1 MINLLRKKD
10 ARDHRSF
17 GERVA
22 AMLDRNPFGLELTTE
37 ERDELRRAGY
47 GELADLFR
55 KDGASTAK
63 AKDGAVEP
71 YHESV
76 EESRAHYRTRWQP
89 IGEGGTGGKL
99 AYEELTGFTPKG
111 NEFDGYSEMERLM
124 NDRRVS
130 QSARAKAYY
139 ILTGHLLSPGTVMD
153 YTTEEDADGIIVK
166 SMTVNGDVVTSR
178 RFKDK
183 ESAQREIDKI
193 VRQSELNSIDVGE
206 HYHDGEVRKGLIK
219 EACKA
224 AGFPPD
230 KASPVYERA
239 MRGEDISAA
248 EREMVEAINK
258 KIREMGRSYMDTR
271 DAEWLREVVKD
282 ETGIDVD
289 EALHKMPRAR
299 TENEQAAID
308 RYMEKLYPEE
318 ARRPKQAD
326 SEAATNPY
334 DFDEPTPE
342 QSDAQQAYFEGQK
355 LTEAYHDPSDPA
367 KQAQARANADAI
379 ALQMQEAFQL
389 VHEYFD
395 TLDNPDDWKDRLAAD
410 PWEVL
415 YDPELPAQ
423 KRDDVLYYIN
433 SKAALDGIMDAANEA
448 ADSRIAEVQRSVDLR
463 THKETGMVHP
473 ATLKVDD
480 KQVYIVCGNVQMFP
494 DGSAVD
500 SRNSSES
507 IVVCD
512 PASGEYSFKSPDA
525 IMRVDEPLDPQQ
537 ELHTALDAIE
547 ADRSSIFGENMTP
560 PTEAESQGP
569 QDNDAE
575 GAPVA
580 MTDTPAR
587 ETSEGYRNDELGIS
601 NDENP
606 EKDVT
611 LSGNTE
617 KANAERESGP
627 EQSNDERTQ
636 SREDDGSTMAGDA
649 AGSMARDR
657 DRGNIRVYE
666 PGLAS
671 ERNGDSGY
679 SARDRREAESERLVG
694 IAKKQGQYVP
704 LSELRNL
711 GERRRKATGESE
723 VYEDLPN
730 GRIYKVKN
738 PYAKA
743 PMKGNVQP
751 EDAIYEH
758 LVHNKYF
765 PETPYRFEGISDDG
779 GDVRIVLS
787 QGYVESVGQP
797 TKEQIDAALAERG
810 LYPEGNYRYGNDEIS
825 VTDVTGDNALLGA
838 DGKVYFIDPIIDFKR
853 PVREILGEAE
863 GAGGAQVT
871 APMPMRKVK
880 VKEGGKTVEYDEPD
894 YMAVS
899 PRRGHAYIFNES
911 GLDRKEANE
920 LLDNLA
926 KEAKD
931 KLDKHNKAMPK
942 IGTSVARFKAQKA
955 AWEQR
960 RAELQRSVDYWN
972 EVKAEQRKVFDA
984 EQAERAAQDKQAH
997 DEAVAKFEEQQ
1008 RVKAQ
1013 KDAEQQERIG
1023 THAVNPKIRE
1033 RWEAAPKVEGYEDAL
1048 TLPDDSTITGRYI
1061 LTEAGAA
1068 SPSHDANNAYEPT
1081 EGFPIDENGQSVN
1094 DRDYQR
1100 DKDAQRIVE
1109 DIAGS
1114 YDNRALQDPVIVSND
1129 GVVLSGNNRTMSGD
1143 LAARQGTD
1151 KAYNDYLL
1159 QYGYKKF
1166 GFTPE
1171 QVQSMKNPRVVFVPD
1186 EPLPYDATTFARF
1199 NAQEKKSQGKPEAA
1213 VKLGKIVPDNVFTDI
1228 VNDISRYDRLSDYY
1242 GDEKAV
1248 AHALGALM
1256 QAGVINDMQ
1265 MPGLR
1270 TGTAISATGKEL
1282 IENTLIGKVFQASPD
1297 AVRQIISVPTL
1308 RQSILMALSEIAN
1321 NRTLASKGYDISEE
1335 LSKAVD
1341 LVARAK
1347 TEMPDIYKDGMP
1359 VSPFGRMQGLF
1370 DDEFGDSRVTD
1381 ATTLLLADILN
1392 SGKPSDLRK
1401 VLSSYNNEAAQ
1412 AAGGQIDMYL
1422 NSIPTK
1428 EDILTQVNK
1437 IFRNATPKEQ
1447 QALVDAAIAE
1457 RKRRAEAEAEQ
1468 RGRDQESEQ
1477 TPNGAERG
1485 AEPQQLAAGAEDELT
1500 PKEQAL
1506 VGRVEITDNEW
1517 TEGEGDKPTYKRE
1530 IIIDGTHKATQVD
1543 APDDGGH
1550 YTGSYFEFDGKRF
1563 GDIADIA
1570 QYIDGGMKS
1579 EPTEA
1584 QKAAGNYK
1592 MEHRKVDGY
1601 NISIENPKG
1610 SVRRGTS
1617 KDKDGNETPWET
1629 TMQNDYGYIRG
1640 TEGVDGDHIDVFLSD
1655 TPEEGDV
1662 FVIDQVNKDGSF
1674 DEHKVMY
1681 GFPSEEAAREAYLSN
1696 YEPGWTGLGAIT
1708 HVSKDEFKKWIGSSK
1723 RKTKPF
1729 VEYKSVKP
1737 IRYDSQGNPID
1748 ENGNLII
1755 EDVKS
1760 VADITDADFTEP
1772 TRTVGLPTLPEIV
1785 QRVLS
1790 TNGKKVI
1797 IKKNIFER
1805 NALRHDELTPEVSR
1819 AILNE
1824 ALYNPTLY
1832 GKNKPLSRP
1841 NNWIVIN
1848 VPDGKGNNKLV
1859 VLEVNENKDNVEIV
1873 HWHEVDNRGL
1883 EKIKRQA
1890 EREDGQ
1896 LLILP
1901 SESSEEA
1908 GALSG
1913 PTFDSPNE
1921 KLSPSSEM
1929 RLTEAPSESEGPD
1942 LVPTSDNVISS
1953 DRKVNTLS
1961 ADKQAESAESSR
1973 GALSASPQHSPVK
1986 SGSAFGSHDNSE
1998 PYTITPTKYEGK
2010 HKTSDVWFVNFNR
2023 ELTAE
2028 EKAALDT
2035 FAREP
2040 LTEGKKTSRGWY
2052 DHKQGGYMMRTEE
2065 AAKELAEMIGDEE
2078 AVADRQPLTPSE
2090 LREATAPAKAPA
2102 KPKKKPAPM
2111 NRVNVESLF
2120 GALKRD
2126 GEAKLSDHAEPVQY
2140 KDPLTEDV
2148 IATLAK
2154 WDMSPT
2160 HKLAASR
2167 LVRNY
2172 SISYVRAERILR
2184 EIQELSAAAKKEA
2197 PKSEPKPAEPAK
2209 EYEVSDEELGD
2220 IFKEM
2225 RDILGTDDADV
2236 DSDFKF
2242 RDPEEMTKDEK
2253 RKLSALGMRA
2263 AMALI
2268 ERGKT
2273 SFTDYARAMIGGLG
2287 DDVRP
2292 WLKSFYEAARLT
2304 PGFEDYDL
2312 SDREEV
2318 MATDIANFDKQRGP
2332 IAAANTIAT
2341 ERKAEAAVAEGEKSL
2356 KETRNKQRREN
2367 DKQTE
2372 TDTAALAE
2380 KAEAV
2385 AGKAEGLAETS
2396 EDTGEL
2402 SRASAEIDKTLDE
2415 VNDQLALLGYYEAEE
2430 VDKDFNEA
2438 YGYMRNAERKAVND
2452 AVKLAKQLVTDLGI
2466 DIKVTGQI
2474 TPLKS
2479 KGKSKKTAV
2488 SGNVAPA
2495 GGDVSIRLPLNE
2507 GRELYINIG
2516 LEPAGKQE
2524 GDAHNRPYYR
2534 DDLHVRG
2541 IMYRVEW
2548 PDEKGHTSFERM
2560 GRNRWADDKVT
2571 YGDLLN
2577 AIRREVK
2584 DYLPTAEAAEPQTNK
2599 GEEAYHGTITLK
2611 DGREAV
2617 VVAANHVQNIGEPSR
2632 LTDYIVGVKGEPGT
2646 IKIKP
2651 DEIAHAGAPTEEDKP
2666 STPAK
2671 AEQTY
2676 NGYKIGDEVMWD
2688 RYGNGKWEKQRII
2701 DFDAQGHPIFDS
2713 FGQSWITEVGDW
2725 ERIKPVDGVFGEAKR
2740 VARVNAEKKAATQSA
2755 VDLLRGDKKSKKKS
2769 VSSQKKPEVKPE
2781 QPIGGL
2787 FGGLFDNEPDNER
2800 TEVGTGSR
2808 ETGGQRQQLEPN
2820 PQVGGGEPRRE
2831 TERPAG
2837 TAGGGSPR
2845 MDSDADRAGGRGL
2858 HDVAEKPALAP
2869 ISEKDKKNT
2878 HNNHVERGTEVAPKT
2893 EGARIKAN
2901 IAAIETMKRLME
2913 SGEAA
2918 KPADMKKLRAYSGW
2932 GGLGSA
2938 FTDPATS
2945 RQLKGLLGEQDY
2957 NEGAEMSR
2965 NSAYFTPAYIVDTM
2979 WDLARLLGFKGG
2991 RMLEGSAGIGNILG
3005 LMPQDFAE
3013 RTDIRAIEKDPTTGA
3028 MLRLL
3033 YPDSDVDI
3041 DGFEKVKLETGGYD
3055 LVMTNVPFVPGL
3067 KIVDTSGDGDIS
3079 KRFHTAIHDLCIAK
3093 GVRKLRDGGIGIF
3106 ISTAGSMDA
3115 TGKLYEW
3122 LNTRENADIIGLFR
3136 MHRDTFGGTNATTDI
3151 ILVRKR
3157 VNGVKSPLAIDCGLN
3172 TGVRV
3177 AEYDTGET
3185 NKNGDPIIKRLP
3197 MSYNRY
3203 LVEHPEYVAGEM
3215 RFGFEEGD
3223 TFRPESK
3230 GCYPV
3235 KEKDQP
3241 SMLQQW
3247 VADMAQRIAESPEE
3261 VASTSVVNHRD
3272 EYVPTY
3278 DKVGN
3283 EVKTGTI
3290 VIDTQGHVCV
3300 NYDGTAR
3307 PLMSTL
3313 DKKNPKSEADRI
3325 AQFNKNKVKGRTRV
3339 QVVQDY
3345 NAIKKALN
3353 EWLEFQ
3359 KTSESDEGLKPKL
3372 AALNRAF
3379 DQFVSTYGH
3388 LHGNNGL
3395 SWLRNDVD
3403 YPSVFALETYR
3414 EEGLDHKPVF
3424 GKADIF
3430 TRRVV
3435 VRPEQPKATTVRDGV
3450 TLSIRQ
3456 NGVLDTRFIAE
3467 QLGKSEDEVKRE
3479 VIEAGLGY
3487 ENPLTHVMEA
3497 AHEYLSGNVREKLHQ
3512 AETNN
3517 EDGRY
3522 SPNITALRK
3531 VVPHDIPSHFIEFS
3545 IGSSWIRPEIFE
3557 EYIKE
3562 KTGTNV
3568 KCTYAGGM
3576 WDVDIP
3582 RYVREQDKAFGIRSE
3597 ICDKV
3602 ITGSELIAAAMTNRT
3617 IRVTKT
3623 QKDGPNINDP
3633 KATSACA
3640 AKVDEIRD
3648 DFKSWL
3654 RGKMQSNP
3662 ELANEIEVTY
3672 NDIFNN
3678 SAPMTIP
3685 DEYVP
3690 EYFDGAARSIGGKD
3704 IKMRKHQSK
3713 AIVRGTMQSLMLAHE
3728 VGTGKTF
3735 TLITTAMEMRRL
3747 GTAKKPMIVVQNATL
3762 GQFVASAKALYP
3774 DARILSLDDKDRNAE
3789 GRKDFYAKI
3798 RYNDWDMV
3806 VIPQSVLERIP
3817 DHPDRERRFIEEA
3830 IEEKMEVIEA
3840 MSRDREQSKA
3850 AAALKKE
3857 VEKLNQRLAE
3867 IGDADKTTEDEETGD
3882 RIMAPAKGKKK
3893 DGKKAAITKENAKT
3907 HAEEMLNRATDNTL
3921 NFDDLGV
3928 DAILVDEA
3936 HEYKHLGFATAM
3948 QRGVKG
3954 VDPSYSKKCQGLY
3967 LKVKAV
3973 QEKSGGRNVIF
3984 ATGTPIS
3991 NTAAEIW
3998 TFMRYLLPREVM
4010 EGHNIWHFDDF
4021 VRNFGS
4027 IQQMLEFTTAGSYK
4041 ENNRFAGYTNLPEL
4055 ARIWAGIADTVLT
4068 AEAGEVKKQIPE
4080 LEGDKPTDIYLPQT
4094 NGLRA
4099 VLKYVRAQLK
4109 AYEEMS
4115 GQEKKENSH
4124 IPLVMY
4130 GIAKAAAID
4139 ARLVMPNAPD
4149 DPHSKTNEAVRQTL
4163 RSLDDSKAYNGT
4175 VAIFADNYQR
4185 KNKETGAVEFNLFE
4199 DIRDKLIAQGVPAE
4213 QIVIMRDGMTD
4224 KKKEKIF
4231 AQVNAG
4237 EVRVILGTTQRLG
4250 VGVNIQ
4256 ERLHTLMHID
4266 APNRPMDYWQRM
4278 GRLLRQGNLHK
4289 EMGIPVRVI
4298 RFGVEDSLDVTAY
4311 QRLKTKGAIADA
4323 IMHSKALLANNL
4335 DNRVLEEEGD
4345 EFGNITAELSGSQYA
4360 MLLNQAEKELR
4371 KLLAAQDQHR
4381 QHQMYI
4387 HRAEPRLRET
4397 IERMQ
4402 AKTERSDEI
4411 LALLES
4417 NPNEIRINGK
4427 TYKSRNELDKV
4438 YEAHN
4443 KSVAERKKQAQTMDY
4458 DKHIKTELT
4467 FQVGELLFGLQSD
4480 TYRGIVGYGSSGAID
4495 GVIVRQKLVCPQLDI
4510 DQEMG
4515 DVALKRII
4523 NVLFDEVLSGKQER
4537 TNREGWVNAKERAEA
4552 DLAQILKDKGKPFEH
4567 GDRIAELQQKVDEYS
4582 EAMQAELKEK
4592 EDKYAA
4598 MDAEVEEA
4606 TDITFTEEDDD
4617 VEGEKSSNGDG
4628 QKFRLIEDSESE
4640 LLDFLNA
4647 QRLKPGWRYAQ
4658 WADYGIRPPMTA
4670 KVNGEWRPRMQLGR
4684 WEQSEEGMMNKDGKA
4699 DLVQGNGRTT
4709 GNVAYNPYFHIRTSP
4724 MNDQFSAAWD
4734 RPELLPIFGYYPESE
4749 ETSGYHAE
4757 GAKNSVG
4764 LMSWHS
4770 GTANGQLTEGNKIK
4784 TMLSR
4789 YFKPER
4795 IASWS
4800 EVADEISP
4808 ALLADDVRMPINV
4821 VPPMLRAELAKRG
4834 VKFGPISGSVSEA
4847 DVEYLN
4853 DILERVNNGE
4863 WNAGLERAQAYV
4875 DAYESRPEVMGARV
4889 DEISQKLHTP
4899 MRVLTPEETAK
4910 LPTRRERRAK
4920 GWYDPKTGEIVIN
4933 LVNNDNVADVENTA
4947 LHEAAGHYGLSVLV
4961 GEENMP
4967 RFLDEVYNHASTAIR
4982 NKIDAV
4988 YEKRRQS
4995 YIRNNGGGA
5004 IGEAHFVAEGK
5015 EAEFRRDA
5023 TEEYMSD
5030 LGGRIGEKGFE
5041 KMEAEE
5047 LTFWGKVKELVNKF
5061 LDKFL
5066 RGLNIAKSIKLSD
5079 KHLGYI
5085 LYKSWKNLKNRGPIG
5100 EAEDITMRRRSGY
5113 DETPEDELKKF
5124 RDGDSD
5130 MGLEETITK
5139 MKADAAQANA
5149 DNLQKR
5155 NDAMRAIGANLNH
5168 LRQAMARQREYD
5180 LTTVRSVTDLAKILM
5195 DANLLDNVSKSE
5207 MKTLLG
5213 TVNQVVGRKDVT
5225 PTVQRVM
5232 DLMVK
5237 NQLRNSAAMLSKLL
5251 SIRGS
5256 KVDAKGVEVQ
5266 GELDAQGQEIA
5277 RVMKKTMHLP
5287 VREVNVDGELEP
5299 GCLESLL
5306 QDATDRMGDSDP
5318 LIAEAAANDVAGL
5331 NFAMEY
5337 AENVTKSKA
5346 EEQLIQSEMKK
5357 AEAEKLA
5364 GRMTPDAYKQFAEAA
5379 KEQIRTK
5386 RIERV
5391 EAYHDLIG
5399 RLAGE
5404 LGESV
5409 TRAAEFKDNRKNN
5422 IADIHHNAN
5431 SDMEGR
5437 PLRGQRKDSRLEKL
5451 NESPLIRMLLEP
5463 LATFDQMLRMFG
5475 GKNANGEGYI
5485 WNRFMHGW
5493 VKSAER
5499 EQVKK
5504 EQNQDAMDAEAAAV
5518 LGKKKG
5524 WNDLYDLN
5532 NALPKSTVSFWDG
5545 GEMREHEMSQLD
5557 LLTLLLWDAQP
5568 MGRATLR
5575 KMNVDDAKMAEIEA
5589 FIDPRLREI
5598 GRWMVDYLGNKR
5610 LEFNEVHK
5618 EMFGASMA
5626 ANENY
5631 FPFRRAGDEI
5641 KREVENGTD
5650 PDNDR
5655 PSTTTG
5661 SIIKRR
5667 FSVTPFDIVNCN
5679 AADLFVQHLNDME
5692 HWAAF
5697 GPLNRDLGILLSY
5710 KRFKQQVK
5718 NMRTIYGSGSRLWK
5732 LFSDCC
5738 AIATESYQP
5747 KTGRFDKALVR
5758 ATKGVAMGKVNLRP
5772 YTALK
5777 QTLSLPAFLPD
5788 CDVMALGIGIA
5799 TAGIVPLRW
5808 CWENMPLFRK
5818 RILSR
5823 TAGDYRLK
5831 ASQYDTKIMKFFQ
5844 KGMLPNIGVDAWT
5857 VAVGCYSVFKAR
5869 EKRYIRQGMSKEQ
5882 AKAKAIRDA
5891 EISFNESQQSSEGP
5905 FLAPIQVDHSAESFA
5920 VSLFRNSAYSY
5931 TRKAHEASR
5940 NLRNLTTGESTVEFM
5955 KKQLMREGMEGSAA
5969 EKEAKRLHRKAYIKN
5984 SVQLAVFG
5992 WILPW
5997 LWRLGGLAPLL
6008 LLSSDD
6014 DQKDKAWNGAIR
6026 QSMFGPIEGTT
6037 AGDVTTTGLNM
6048 AFGNED
6054 VNWEYVSKQSPIFS
6068 DMAAIQRTLDKDA
6081 VAATN
6086 DVLNIIVGMGTGLN
6100 PQTVT
6105 DMATAIVDACDAD
6118 PETSREAALLW
6129 VRLLNVPQSQI
6140 DQIYFEEVDMN
6151 GREASKLS
6159 PEELAERYAEYK
6171 TMRNAP
6177 LTQWIYNEDER
6188 DEVLNRHRKHAEKG
6202 LKEVV
6207 HRRVLGETGA
6217 NAEDLADWEDEY
6229 KATEKR
6235 LKRINDLKE
6244 HDKDKARKQRHE
6256 LIGTPEYHRYLILKR
6271 YHYDVN
6277 ELTKQFLSA
6286 KTAEERDTFASRMKD
6301 LHAKA
6306 IERLERSTEYV
6317 QQ

>member
-1 MINLLRKKD
+1 MAINAKIQSLYDAMESEGADVGTPEEFNSWFLKPGKEGYDNRKSVYNAFKDAGADVGENYEEFAGWLGLAPAGQTPAAATAASEPEAAPQGAAATAPVTPAQTPGAAPSAAQPQARKQLRGSILNAVKNVRSVISKKQGAPSPAPKAKQYFRLRRGGQDFYVPTEEVNEYGDLAGWNAKRGAGGELRVYMQTPEGKVVHVPLGVANQRRMQGYKYSTITSSKAWQPTIQRRNQTSEYLRNATDEFSRHSRAVADQVARAQKFMSVEGRQELSAAEMKARMAGTPTTVAGMGASSAQKAGAATSEGNGQSGPNTIQSPVVYDVVMGSDGKPTAQWLLPDGTLTTDLAEADMAEAQARKGRLQREFKKRMQSNGLDVQNQDDVRLQMMADGVQTGINMDPDVRKDMQRTMAENGLDPNNQEHILWVLNGDGRNILQYRLTKAEERLRGLMDRRARQLDAAQGGGDFASMLGSTASSANRNMHSTASVMGASQSRLDRDIEAATAEVAKIKNSMNEYDQQSSAAGSNWFVKAFKGVWDGIRDPNTWTAGALDFSMSHTARNADLTSTYGRNLIESYAMSEEMMSQAPNPGGWYSGGRFVGEMLGDPVTYASLGTGALGRKIAGKWVMKATARGMANEVAKRYTQSIGKRFLKRYVPAAAGSAANFTAFEGLRDMRQQWLDGGYTDDEGNFHEGFSWWHALKQGGHGALMGTAMGIFGAGMGNVGDYVAGLTDNVAGKVGVRAGQHGISLVGEGTIFAMPDIIEFHTMGDEQFDKLYAEKFGYASETDAARRKQARDAARNSLTWDAWTESQANIIGMKLGGLVTHPKSTIGNVKGVINLLRKKD

-37 ERDELRRAGY
+37 ERDELRSAGY

-63 AKDGAVEP
+63 AKDGASTAKAKDGAVEL

-76 EESRAHYRTRWQP
+76 EEGRAHYRTRWQP

-99 AYEELTGFTPKG
+99 AYEELTGSTPKG
-111 NEFDGYSEMERLM
+111 NEFDGYSEMGRLM

-166 SMTVNGDVVTSR
+166 SMAVNGDVVTSR

-183 ESAQREIDKI
+183 KSAQREIDKI

-224 AGFPPD
+224 AGFAPD

-239 MRGEDISAA
+239 MRGEEISAA
-248 EREMVEAINK
+248 ERDMVEAINK

-271 DAEWLREVVKD
+271 DAEWLRKVVKD

-326 SEAATNPY
+326 SEATTNPY

-342 QSDAQQAYFEGQK
+342 QSEAQQAYFEGQE
-355 LTEAYHDPSDPA
+355 LIEAYHDHSDPA

-415 YDPELPAQ
+415 NDPELPAQ

-480 KQVYIVCGNVQMFP
+480 KQVYIVRGNVQMFP

-512 PASGEYSFKSPDA
+512 PATGEYSFKSPDA

-537 ELHTALDAIE
+537 ELQTALDAIE
-547 ADRSSIFGENMTP
+547 ADRNSIFGENMTP

-569 QDNDAE
+569 QDNDTE

-587 ETSEGYRNDELGIS
+587 ETSEGYTPR
-601 NDENP
+601 
-606 EKDVT
+606 DV
-611 LSGNTE
+611 E
-617 KANAERESGP
+617 AY
-627 EQSNDERTQ
+627 
-636 SREDDGSTMAGDA
+636 
-649 AGSMARDR
+649 
-657 DRGNIRVYE
+657 DRGYE
-666 PGLAS
+666 EGLEVSKTLPDQILNGAIDDLRGREFLS
-671 ERNGDSGY
+671 DEWRGRLEAYEYEQQRRMQPVPETTESVLNPTENSVTEGETAPEAVSNVENGQQSALSRIPVGEDGEPQFHAAPDKETAWDALMEVTEGDSN
-679 SARDRREAESERLVG
+679 AATE
-694 IAKKQGQYVP
+694 IALSQIKQAT
-704 LSELRNL
+704 SELDAL
-711 GERRRKATGESE
+711 KKKGAPSK
-723 VYEDLPN
+723 
-730 GRIYKVKN
+730 
-738 PYAKA
+738 KA
-743 PMKGNVQP
+743 PK
-751 EDAIYEH
+751 
-758 LVHNKYF
+758 L
-765 PETPYRFEGISDDG
+765 TG
-779 GDVRIVLS
+779 GVM
-787 QGYVESVGQP
+787 
-797 TKEQIDAALAERG
+797 A
-810 LYPEGNYRYGNDEIS
+810 
-825 VTDVTGDNALLGA
+825 
-838 DGKVYFIDPIIDFKR
+838 
-853 PVREILGEAE
+853 
-863 GAGGAQVT
+863 
-871 APMPMRKVK
+871 MR
-880 VKEGGKTVEYDEPD
+880 
-894 YMAVS
+894 A
-899 PRRGHAYIFNES
+899 
-911 GLDRKEANE
+911 
-920 LLDNLA
+920 
-926 KEAKD
+926 
-931 KLDKHNKAMPK
+931 
-942 IGTSVARFKAQKA
+942 AQKA
-955 AWEQR
+955 ADANYQKAVDNYKAQVAEAEARLSAWNDIMAVYNSREAACKAAM
-960 RAELQRSVDYWN
+960 RAKMDEAN
-972 EVKAEQRKVFDA
+972 
-984 EQAERAAQDKQAH
+984 AAAH
-997 DEAVAKFEEQQ
+997 DAAVAKFEEEQ
-1008 RVKAQ
+1008 RIKAEKQ
-1013 KDAEQQERIG
+1013 AEQERIG
-1023 THAVNPKIRE
+1023 THAVSPKIKEKWDKAR
-1033 RWEAAPKVEGYEDAL
+1033 KVWGNEDVIVLADGSEL
-1048 TLPDDSTITGRYI
+1048 KGRYV

-1068 SPSHDANNAYEPT
+1068 TPSHDPFNGFEPT
-1081 EGFPIDENGQSVN
+1081 EGFPIDEHGQSVN
-1094 DRDYQR
+1094 DRDYKK
-1100 DKDAQRIVE
+1100 DSDAQGLVQSMA
-1109 DIAGS
+1109 DS
-1114 YDNRALQDPVIVSND
+1114 YDGRGWQDVPVADREFGITY
-1129 GVVLSGNNRTMSGD
+1129 SGNNKTMSGMI
-1143 LAARQGTD
+1143 AARQNTD
-1151 KAYNDYLL
+1151 GKYIQSYHD
-1159 QYGYKKF
+1159 YGYKRH
-1166 GFTPE
+1166 GFSQADVE
-1171 QVQSMKNPRVVFVPD
+1171 GFRHPRLLFIPD
-1186 EPLPYDATTFARF
+1186 ESLPFTAETFARF

-1213 VKLGKIVPDNVFTDI
+1213 VKLGKIVPDNVFDNI
-1228 VNDISRYDRLSDYY
+1228 VGDISRYDRLSDYY
-1242 GDEKAV
+1242 ADERAV

-1256 QAGVINDMQ
+1256 QAGVINDKQ
-1265 MPGLR
+1265 MPEMR
-1270 TGTAISATGKEL
+1270 TGTALSAAGKEL

-1308 RQSILMALSEIAN
+1308 RQSIVMGLSEIAN

-1347 TEMPDIYKDGMP
+1347 TAMPDVYKEGMP

-1381 ATTLLLADILN
+1381 GTALLLADILN

-1412 AAGGQIDMYL
+1412 AAGGQIDMFL

-1428 EDILTQVNK
+1428 EEILTNVNEH
-1437 IFRNATPKEQ
+1437 FRNATPKEQ
-1447 QALVDAAIAE
+1447 QALVGAAIAE

-1468 RGRDQESEQ
+1468 RERSEASEQ
-1477 TPNGAERG
+1477 TPHDDERR
-1485 AEPQQLAAGAEDELT
+1485 AEPQQPVAGDTELEPLGKDRNDFYEDTPEEAALRARISVGDEW
-1500 PKEQAL
+1500 E
-1506 VGRVEITDNEW
+1506 E
-1517 TEGEGDKPTYKRE
+1517 EGPAPDKPIYKRKLYV
-1530 IIIDGTHKATQVD
+1530 DGKHEVIQTD
-1543 APDDGGH
+1543 APDKNGS
-1550 YTGSYFEFDGKRF
+1550 YTGSRLTFDGRDY
-1563 GDIADIA
+1563 GDLKEIVDH
-1570 QYIDGGMKS
+1570 IDGKTTCPVCGKTHIPNYKEQDVVCPQCNSDLSVFRQIDQLSDEEAVEVLANIERMQA

-1592 MEHRKVDGY
+1592 MEHRRVDGY

-1617 KDKDGNETPWET
+1617 KDNDGNETPWET

-1662 FVIDQVNKDGSF
+1662 FVVDQVNKDGSF

-1681 GFPSEEAAREAYLSN
+1681 GFHSEQEAREAYLSN

-1708 HVSKDEFKKWIGSSK
+1708 HVSKEEFKKWIGSSI

-1729 VEYKSVKP
+1729 AEYKSVKVYKEQNP
-1737 IRYDSQGNPID
+1737 NLAIEPDGFGDFGPVFTQFKGDAQGAI
-1748 ENGNLII
+1748 
-1755 EDVKS
+1755 K
-1760 VADITDADFTEP
+1760 
-1772 TRTVGLPTLPEIV
+1772 
-1785 QRVLS
+1785 VLS
-1790 TNGKKVI
+1790 ELQDGEAIGALHHKDIGDIDLVWGNAGTGKSDGFGLAKLV
-1797 IKKNIFER
+1797 KF
-1805 NALRHDELTPEVSR
+1805 HPEVVEHLQE
-1819 AILNE
+1819 ILDDMHIVKRSENRINLE
-1824 ALYNPTLY
+1824 SDTHKAAVRLTW
-1832 GKNKPLSRP
+1832 NKKKKKWL
-1841 NNWIVIN
+1841 
-1848 VPDGKGNNKLV
+1848 LTAF
-1859 VLEVNENKDNVEIV
+1859 
-1873 HWHEVDNRGL
+1873 
-1883 EKIKRQA
+1883 EK
-1890 EREDGQ
+1890 RET
-1896 LLILP
+1896 
-1901 SESSEEA
+1901 SESIGKTTDTDDNPSDLR
-1908 GALSG
+1908 GDTALSQ
-1913 PTFDSPNE
+1913 N
-1921 KLSPSSEM
+1921 
-1929 RLTEAPSESEGPD
+1929 
-1942 LVPTSDNVISS
+1942 SDVS

-1961 ADKQAESAESSR
+1961 ADKQTESAESSR
-1973 GALSASPQHSPVK
+1973 GAIK
-1986 SGSAFGSHDNSE
+1986 
-1998 PYTITPTKYEGK
+1998 
-2010 HKTSDVWFVNFNR
+2010 R
-2023 ELTAE
+2023 E
-2028 EKAALDT
+2028 
-2035 FAREP
+2035 
-2040 LTEGKKTSRGWY
+2040 
-2052 DHKQGGYMMRTEE
+2052 
-2065 AAKELAEMIGDEE
+2065 
-2078 AVADRQPLTPSE
+2078 
-2090 LREATAPAKAPA
+2090 
-2102 KPKKKPAPM
+2102 KPA
-2111 NRVNVESLF
+2111 
-2120 GALKRD
+2120 
-2126 GEAKLSDHAEPVQY
+2126 
-2140 KDPLTEDV
+2140 
-2148 IATLAK
+2148 
-2154 WDMSPT
+2154 
-2160 HKLAASR
+2160 
-2167 LVRNY
+2167 
-2172 SISYVRAERILR
+2172 
-2184 EIQELSAAAKKEA
+2184 
-2197 PKSEPKPAEPAK
+2197 
-2209 EYEVSDEELGD
+2209 
-2220 IFKEM
+2220 
-2225 RDILGTDDADV
+2225 
-2236 DSDFKF
+2236 
-2242 RDPEEMTKDEK
+2242 
-2253 RKLSALGMRA
+2253 
-2263 AMALI
+2263 
-2268 ERGKT
+2268 
-2273 SFTDYARAMIGGLG
+2273 
-2287 DDVRP
+2287 
-2292 WLKSFYEAARLT
+2292 
-2304 PGFEDYDL
+2304 
-2312 SDREEV
+2312 
-2318 MATDIANFDKQRGP
+2318 
-2332 IAAANTIAT
+2332 
-2341 ERKAEAAVAEGEKSL
+2341 
-2356 KETRNKQRREN
+2356 
-2367 DKQTE
+2367 
-2372 TDTAALAE
+2372 
-2380 KAEAV
+2380 
-2385 AGKAEGLAETS
+2385 
-2396 EDTGEL
+2396 
-2402 SRASAEIDKTLDE
+2402 
-2415 VNDQLALLGYYEAEE
+2415 
-2430 VDKDFNEA
+2430 
-2438 YGYMRNAERKAVND
+2438 
-2452 AVKLAKQLVTDLGI
+2452 
-2466 DIKVTGQI
+2466 
-2474 TPLKS
+2474 
-2479 KGKSKKTAV
+2479 
-2488 SGNVAPA
+2488 
-2495 GGDVSIRLPLNE
+2495 
-2507 GRELYINIG
+2507 
-2516 LEPAGKQE
+2516 
-2524 GDAHNRPYYR
+2524 
-2534 DDLHVRG
+2534 
-2541 IMYRVEW
+2541 
-2548 PDEKGHTSFERM
+2548 
-2560 GRNRWADDKVT
+2560 
-2571 YGDLLN
+2571 
-2577 AIRREVK
+2577 
-2584 DYLPTAEAAEPQTNK
+2584 TAEA
-2599 GEEAYHGTITLK
+2599 
-2611 DGREAV
+2611 
-2617 VVAANHVQNIGEPSR
+2617 
-2632 LTDYIVGVKGEPGT
+2632 
-2646 IKIKP
+2646 
-2651 DEIAHAGAPTEEDKP
+2651 
-2666 STPAK
+2666 
-2671 AEQTY
+2671 
-2676 NGYKIGDEVMWD
+2676 
-2688 RYGNGKWEKQRII
+2688 
-2701 DFDAQGHPIFDS
+2701 
-2713 FGQSWITEVGDW
+2713 
-2725 ERIKPVDGVFGEAKR
+2725 
-2740 VARVNAEKKAATQSA
+2740 
-2755 VDLLRGDKKSKKKS
+2755 
-2769 VSSQKKPEVKPE
+2769 
-2781 QPIGGL
+2781 
-2787 FGGLFDNEPDNER
+2787 
-2800 TEVGTGSR
+2800 
-2808 ETGGQRQQLEPN
+2808 
-2820 PQVGGGEPRRE
+2820 
-2831 TERPAG
+2831 
-2837 TAGGGSPR
+2837 
-2845 MDSDADRAGGRGL
+2845 
-2858 HDVAEKPALAP
+2858 
-2869 ISEKDKKNT
+2869 
-2878 HNNHVERGTEVAPKT
+2878 
-2893 EGARIKAN
+2893 
-2901 IAAIETMKRLME
+2901 
-2913 SGEAA
+2913 
-2918 KPADMKKLRAYSGW
+2918 
-2932 GGLGSA
+2932 
-2938 FTDPATS
+2938 
-2945 RQLKGLLGEQDY
+2945 
-2957 NEGAEMSR
+2957 
-2965 NSAYFTPAYIVDTM
+2965 
-2979 WDLARLLGFKGG
+2979 
-2991 RMLEGSAGIGNILG
+2991 
-3005 LMPQDFAE
+3005 
-3013 RTDIRAIEKDPTTGA
+3013 
-3028 MLRLL
+3028 
-3033 YPDSDVDI
+3033 
-3041 DGFEKVKLETGGYD
+3041 
-3055 LVMTNVPFVPGL
+3055 
-3067 KIVDTSGDGDIS
+3067 
-3079 KRFHTAIHDLCIAK
+3079 
-3093 GVRKLRDGGIGIF
+3093 
-3106 ISTAGSMDA
+3106 
-3115 TGKLYEW
+3115 
-3122 LNTRENADIIGLFR
+3122 
-3136 MHRDTFGGTNATTDI
+3136 
-3151 ILVRKR
+3151 
-3157 VNGVKSPLAIDCGLN
+3157 
-3172 TGVRV
+3172 
-3177 AEYDTGET
+3177 
-3185 NKNGDPIIKRLP
+3185 
-3197 MSYNRY
+3197 
-3203 LVEHPEYVAGEM
+3203 
-3215 RFGFEEGD
+3215 
-3223 TFRPESK
+3223 
-3230 GCYPV
+3230 
-3235 KEKDQP
+3235 
-3241 SMLQQW
+3241 
-3247 VADMAQRIAESPEE
+3247 
-3261 VASTSVVNHRD
+3261 
-3272 EYVPTY
+3272 
-3278 DKVGN
+3278 
-3283 EVKTGTI
+3283 
-3290 VIDTQGHVCV
+3290 
-3300 NYDGTAR
+3300 
-3307 PLMSTL
+3307 
-3313 DKKNPKSEADRI
+3313 
-3325 AQFNKNKVKGRTRV
+3325 
-3339 QVVQDY
+3339 
-3345 NAIKKALN
+3345 
-3353 EWLEFQ
+3353 
-3359 KTSESDEGLKPKL
+3359 
-3372 AALNRAF
+3372 
-3379 DQFVSTYGH
+3379 
-3388 LHGNNGL
+3388 
-3395 SWLRNDVD
+3395 
-3403 YPSVFALETYR
+3403 
-3414 EEGLDHKPVF
+3414 
-3424 GKADIF
+3424 
-3430 TRRVV
+3430 
-3435 VRPEQPKATTVRDGV
+3435 
-3450 TLSIRQ
+3450 
-3456 NGVLDTRFIAE
+3456 
-3467 QLGKSEDEVKRE
+3467 
-3479 VIEAGLGY
+3479 
-3487 ENPLTHVMEA
+3487 
-3497 AHEYLSGNVREKLHQ
+3497 
-3512 AETNN
+3512 
-3517 EDGRY
+3517 
-3522 SPNITALRK
+3522 
-3531 VVPHDIPSHFIEFS
+3531 
-3545 IGSSWIRPEIFE
+3545 
-3557 EYIKE
+3557 
-3562 KTGTNV
+3562 
-3568 KCTYAGGM
+3568 
-3576 WDVDIP
+3576 
-3582 RYVREQDKAFGIRSE
+3582 
-3597 ICDKV
+3597 
-3602 ITGSELIAAAMTNRT
+3602 
-3617 IRVTKT
+3617 
-3623 QKDGPNINDP
+3623 
-3633 KATSACA
+3633 
-3640 AKVDEIRD
+3640 
-3648 DFKSWL
+3648 
-3654 RGKMQSNP
+3654 
-3662 ELANEIEVTY
+3662 
-3672 NDIFNN
+3672 
-3678 SAPMTIP
+3678 
-3685 DEYVP
+3685 
-3690 EYFDGAARSIGGKD
+3690 
-3704 IKMRKHQSK
+3704 
-3713 AIVRGTMQSLMLAHE
+3713 
-3728 VGTGKTF
+3728 
-3735 TLITTAMEMRRL
+3735 
-3747 GTAKKPMIVVQNATL
+3747 
-3762 GQFVASAKALYP
+3762 
-3774 DARILSLDDKDRNAE
+3774 
-3789 GRKDFYAKI
+3789 
-3798 RYNDWDMV
+3798 
-3806 VIPQSVLERIP
+3806 
-3817 DHPDRERRFIEEA
+3817 
-3830 IEEKMEVIEA
+3830 
-3840 MSRDREQSKA
+3840 
-3850 AAALKKE
+3850 
-3857 VEKLNQRLAE
+3857 
-3867 IGDADKTTEDEETGD
+3867 
-3882 RIMAPAKGKKK
+3882 
-3893 DGKKAAITKENAKT
+3893 
-3907 HAEEMLNRATDNTL
+3907 
-3921 NFDDLGV
+3921 
-3928 DAILVDEA
+3928 
-3936 HEYKHLGFATAM
+3936 
-3948 QRGVKG
+3948 
-3954 VDPSYSKKCQGLY
+3954 
-3967 LKVKAV
+3967 
-3973 QEKSGGRNVIF
+3973 QE
-3984 ATGTPIS
+3984 
-3991 NTAAEIW
+3991 
-3998 TFMRYLLPREVM
+3998 
-4010 EGHNIWHFDDF
+4010 
-4021 VRNFGS
+4021 
-4027 IQQMLEFTTAGSYK
+4027 
-4041 ENNRFAGYTNLPEL
+4041 
-4055 ARIWAGIADTVLT
+4055 
-4068 AEAGEVKKQIPE
+4068 
-4080 LEGDKPTDIYLPQT
+4080 
-4094 NGLRA
+4094 
-4099 VLKYVRAQLK
+4099 
-4109 AYEEMS
+4109 
-4115 GQEKKENSH
+4115 
-4124 IPLVMY
+4124 
-4130 GIAKAAAID
+4130 
-4139 ARLVMPNAPD
+4139 
-4149 DPHSKTNEAVRQTL
+4149 
-4163 RSLDDSKAYNGT
+4163 
-4175 VAIFADNYQR
+4175 
-4185 KNKETGAVEFNLFE
+4185 
-4199 DIRDKLIAQGVPAE
+4199 
-4213 QIVIMRDGMTD
+4213 
-4224 KKKEKIF
+4224 
-4231 AQVNAG
+4231 
-4237 EVRVILGTTQRLG
+4237 
-4250 VGVNIQ
+4250 
-4256 ERLHTLMHID
+4256 
-4266 APNRPMDYWQRM
+4266 
-4278 GRLLRQGNLHK
+4278 
-4289 EMGIPVRVI
+4289 
-4298 RFGVEDSLDVTAY
+4298 
-4311 QRLKTKGAIADA
+4311 
-4323 IMHSKALLANNL
+4323 
-4335 DNRVLEEEGD
+4335 
-4345 EFGNITAELSGSQYA
+4345 
-4360 MLLNQAEKELR
+4360 
-4371 KLLAAQDQHR
+4371 
-4381 QHQMYI
+4381 
-4387 HRAEPRLRET
+4387 
-4397 IERMQ
+4397 
-4402 AKTERSDEI
+4402 
-4411 LALLES
+4411 
-4417 NPNEIRINGK
+4417 
-4427 TYKSRNELDKV
+4427 
-4438 YEAHN
+4438 
-4443 KSVAERKKQAQTMDY
+4443 
-4458 DKHIKTELT
+4458 
-4467 FQVGELLFGLQSD
+4467 
-4480 TYRGIVGYGSSGAID
+4480 
-4495 GVIVRQKLVCPQLDI
+4495 
-4510 DQEMG
+4510 
-4515 DVALKRII
+4515 
-4523 NVLFDEVLSGKQER
+4523 
-4537 TNREGWVNAKERAEA
+4537 
-4552 DLAQILKDKGKPFEH
+4552 KDKGKPFEH

-4617 VEGEKSSNGDG
+4617 VEGEKNSNGDG

-4684 WEQSEEGMMNKDGKA
+4684 WEQSEEGMMNKAGKA

-4920 GWYDPKTGEIVIN
+4920 GWYAPKTGEIVIN

-4947 LHEAAGHYGLSVLV
+4947 LHEAAGHYGLRVLV

-4982 NKIDAV
+4982 NKIDAG

-5047 LTFWGKVKELVNKF
+5047 LTFWGEVKELVNKF
-5061 LDKFL
+5061 LDKLL

-5085 LYKSWKNLKNRGPIG
+5085 LYKSWKNLKNRGPIA

-5168 LRQAMARQREYD
+5168 LRSAMARQREYD

-5207 MKTLLG
+5207 MKALLG
-5213 TVNQVVGRKDVT
+5213 IVNQVVGRKDVT

-5237 NQLRNSAAMLSKLL
+5237 NQLRNSESMLSKLL

-5287 VREVNVDGELEP
+5287 VREVNANGELEP

-5318 LIAEAAANDVAGL
+5318 LIAEAAANEVAGL
-5331 NFAMEY
+5331 NLAMEY

-5357 AEAEKLA
+5357 AEAEKQA

-5386 RIERV
+5386 RIELV

-5409 TRAAEFKDNRKNN
+5409 TRAAEFKDKRKNN

-5451 NESPLIRMLLEP
+5451 NESPLIRMFLEP
-5463 LATFDQMLRMFG
+5463 LASFDQMLRMFG
-5475 GKNANGEGYI
+5475 GKNANGEGYL
-5485 WNRFMHGW
+5485 WNRFMHRW

-5518 LGKKKG
+5518 LGKKKC

-5532 NALPKSTVSFWDG
+5532 NALPKLTVSFWDG

-5598 GRWMVDYLGNKR
+5598 GRWMVDYLSNKR

-5788 CDVMALGIGIA
+5788 CDVMALGIGIS

-5857 VAVGCYSVFKAR
+5857 IAVGCYSVFKAR

-5931 TRKAHEASR
+5931 TRKAHEATR
-5940 NLRNLTTGESTVEFM
+5940 NLRNLTTGKSTVEFM
-5955 KKQLMREGMEGSAA
+5955 KKQLVREGMEDSAA

-5984 SVQLAVFG
+5984 TVQLAVFG
-5992 WILPW
+5992 WMLPW

-6068 DMAAIQRTLDKDA
+6068 DIAAIQRTLDKDA

-6100 PQTVT
+6100 PQTLT
-6105 DMATAIVDACDAD
+6105 DMVTAIVDACDAD

-6140 DQIYFEEVDMN
+6140 DQIYFEEIDMN

-6159 PEELAERYAEYK
+6159 PEALAERYAEYK

-6188 DEVLNRHRKHAEKG
+6188 DEVLNRHRKHAEKE

-6217 NAEDLADWEDEY
+6217 NAEDLAAWEDEY

-6256 LIGTPEYHRYLILKR
+6256 LIGAPEYHRYLILKR

-6286 KTAEERDTFASRMKD
+6286 KTAEERDTCARRMKD